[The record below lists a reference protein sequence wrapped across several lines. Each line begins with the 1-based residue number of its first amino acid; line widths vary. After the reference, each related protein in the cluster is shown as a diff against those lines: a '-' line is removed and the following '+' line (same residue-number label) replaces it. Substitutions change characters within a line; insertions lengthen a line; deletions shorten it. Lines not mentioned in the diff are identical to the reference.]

1 MVSELREPLDLPI
14 KSRLTVTE
22 DESAR
27 ASRKREAKLSKGPAQ
42 IGTGAEDD
50 VAQGRQEVRESD
62 DEKIR
67 MIDARRPDYKAAIQ
81 DALLESGAAFA
92 VYTID
97 DFYLINPRAPR
108 PGHRLHAPP
117 SPRHRPLPQG
127 RHHPPPHPALEDGGD
142 QVRRLCSFAAPVVM
156 SGSAGPATTERGPE
170 GAAEWLPAAVA
181 SEALPRVWAAAG

>member
-14 KSRLTVTE
+14 KSRLTVT
-22 DESAR
+22 
-27 ASRKREAKLSKGPAQ
+27 
-42 IGTGAEDD
+42 EDD

-97 DFYLINPRAPR
+97 DFYLINPRHHAQVIDYT
-108 PGHRLHAPP
+108 HRLLRDTDLCLKVGTI
-117 SPRHRPLPQG
+117 RHRTRLSKTVGIRYGVQPFEDVDSLDLD
-127 RHHPPPHPALEDGGD
+127 RTLEDLG
-142 QVRRLCSFAAPVVM
+142 QTSMYL
-156 SGSAGPATTERGPE
+156 
-170 GAAEWLPAAVA
+170 
-181 SEALPRVWAAAG
+181 